1 MAMLYKSSKQI
12 QTFKPTLHLLNHD
25 PHGRV
30 SVSEKL
36 GNICSK
42 IEEARGTDLR
52 DFLLNM
58 FSQLVKLSGP

>member
-1 MAMLYKSSKQI
+1 MFYRSFKQI
-12 QTFKPTLHLLNHD
+12 QTFKPTLHLLDHD

-30 SVSEKL
+30 FVSEKL

-42 IEEARGTDLR
+42 IEEAGGTEEM

-58 FSQLVKLSGP
+58 FTQLVKLSGP